1 MGEFTCKR
9 CGYETMLR
17 ANMKKHLSRKYP
29 CTTSLSN
36 ISPKKLLNELLKVNE
51 ASNYECAYCTKRFT
65 SMYSQRRHISIC
77 KQKPP
82 VIGHLE
88 EKVEHLEKQL
98 NQRSSFP
105 LRQTTQ
111 NFIADNGSTMNIL
124 NCIVDMNSYDKPSLD
139 KIQTPRVICM
149 SKKKDRIERIT
160 KYIYF
165 NEKIPE
171 NHSIYAPTT
180 NTNDLKMHNGKTLRK
195 VRYPDKAIKK
205 IVETSIRVIQNC
217 IRNNY
222 QDYVDELE
230 DECEDDD
237 PEIVKKMEE
246 DLNQI
251 MTLAPDDP
259 DIISKYMKIFNEH
272 KEIVEKTQ
280 QL

>member
-9 CGYETMLR
+9 CSYRTVFR

-29 CTTSLSN
+29 CNGSLSN
-36 ISPKKLLNELLKVNE
+36 VSPKKLLNDLLRDND
-51 ASNYECAYCTKRFT
+51 ASIYECSYCTKRFSST
-65 SMYSQRRHISIC
+65 YSQKRHITIC
-77 KQKPP
+77 KEKPSI
-82 VIGHLE
+82 IGHLE
-88 EKVEHLEKQL
+88 EKVEHLEHQLKQR
-98 NQRSSFP
+98 NSYP

-124 NCIVDMNSYDKPSLD
+124 NCIVNMNSYDNPNLE

-165 NEKIPE
+165 NDKIPE

-180 NTNDLKMHNGKTLRK
+180 DTNDLKMHNGKTLRK
-195 VRYPDKAIKK
+195 VRHPDKAIKK

-217 IRNNY
+217 IKTNY

-230 DECEDDD
+230 DECDDAD
-237 PEIVKKMEE
+237 PEILKKMEE

-259 DIISKYMKIFNEH
+259 DLVPKYMKLFNEN
-272 KEIVEKTQ
+272 KDLVEKTRK
-280 QL
+280 L